1 MQVNG
6 KMEQVTSTSTEPSYH
21 MKTPLKKETGNVGE
35 KRKKRIKKQEQV
47 RYRGG
52 NL

>member
-1 MQVNG
+1 MPVNG

-21 MKTPLKKETGNVGE
+21 MKTPPKKETANVRG
-35 KRKKRIKKQEQV
+35 KKQKQKQKV